1 VAVPAVV
8 FDFDGL
14 MIDSESEIASCIVE
28 VLAARGAGMA
38 IDDVAHLFGSTDADE
53 EWERFLAKL
62 GLGLA
67 ELRAEVDAVL
77 PARVDRLP
85 LLPGVV
91 GILDD
96 AAAAGWRVGMATGQE
111 RARLE
116 QHLARLGLVGRF
128 DAIVTRRD
136 VARGKPAPDIYLAA
150 AERLGV
156 ASGECLALEDSLP
169 GCRAAL
175 AAGMTVVVCPSPVTA
190 RCAFPTEARRVVSL
204 VDVEL
209 RLA

>member
-1 VAVPAVV
+1 MAVPAVV

-91 GILDD
+91 GILDA

-111 RARLE
+111 RRRLE

-156 ASGECLALEDSLP
+156 APGECLALEDSLP

-190 RCAFPTEARRVVSL
+190 RCAFPTEVRRVASL
-204 VDVEL
+204 VNVEL